1 MNYKK
6 WNVIIGWVIFLIA
19 SFVYFS
25 TIEPT
30 ASFWDCGEFIA
41 SAYKMEVG
49 HPPGAP
55 LFMLIA
61 RFFSMFMPVEYVA
74 ASVNIMS
81 ALSSSFTILF
91 LFWTITAFLKKL
103 AVSNGEF
110 TDAKKLAVIFSGVV
124 GGLAYTFSDS
134 FWFSAVEGEVY
145 AMSSLFTAVV
155 FWAIMKFDAETDP
168 RKENQWIVLIAYLM
182 GLSIGVHLLNLLAIP
197 AMAFVYY
204 FKKYKTTTKGII
216 YTFLISVLILGL
228 IQGVIIPKS
237 VALGGWF
244 ELLFVNGMGLP
255 FNSGLIVYFILLSLA
270 FVFGLRYAQQ
280 RNKPILQM
288 GILSVLVILIGY
300 STIFVITIRSNAN
313 PPMDENDPSDV
324 FTLQSYLNREQY
336 GDRPLLSGQY
346 WNSPLNSQDQRK
358 DGKPVR
364 MKAYVIKS
372 KNGKRTIKS
381 FKHKFDAENYLKAN
395 PDKGYAIGDEY
406 IIKDPKKGSEYNYD
420 PAFVTLF
427 PRMYSSQ
434 AHHIREYKK
443 WSNFKGTPTRA
454 RDNQGNPTIIN
465 KPTKGENLRFFFSY
479 QVNWMYWRYFMWNYS
494 GKQNDTQGHGNIL
507 DGNWLSG
514 VNLIDSE
521 RLGTQENLPYSFT
534 RNNAYNKF
542 YLLPF
547 LLGLIGFVFLAYR
560 DPKSFTVIALLF
572 FFTGLAIVV
581 YLNQYPMQ
589 PRERDYA
596 YVGSFYAFAIWIG
609 IGVYALFDSAY
620 TLNKKELIRVIAYPA
635 VLGVL
640 IYILESV
647 SGDSHGLSYIV
658 LYLTA
663 VGGGLLLLLKA
674 MHTFIKKPKLIVVIT
689 FLITLG
695 VPVLMAMDGWN
706 DHTRAKRRTAL
717 DFAVDYLESC
727 APNAILF
734 TNGDNDTFP
743 LWYAQEVEGY
753 RTDIRIVNLSL
764 LNTDWYIDQ
773 MKRRAYESDPV
784 PFNVPESKYRQG
796 TRDIVLLQPDPRLEN
811 RYINAKQAVK
821 FAFDDKNTLPVG
833 RGERLSYIPTK
844 KFELKVDKAK
854 VLSPENGTVLLKD
867 SALVVDKVQWT
878 INKTYIMKNQ
888 LMMLLLLAENNWDRP
903 VYFAVTTGKD
913 SYLGLEN
920 YFQLEGLAYRLV
932 PIKTVNS
939 NPNLSGKVAT
949 DLMYNNIMEKFR
961 WGNMDVDGVNI
972 NENNRR
978 MTTNLRL
985 QFSNL
990 STALIEEGDDER
1002 AIKTLDKSIAVMPD
1016 KNVPFT
1022 RVLLPTI
1029 ENYYKLGEFDK
1040 ANELTELMFDRFE
1053 DELGYLMTLDDNNG
1067 YSVKEDM
1074 QIDNYMLQRFSQL
1087 TNILYPQ
1094 GEFGEDLQARA
1105 EKIQLDLTARLQ
1117 ELDEAHKRKIIRA
1130 RF

>member
-1 MNYKK
+1 MNYQK
-6 WNVIIGWVIFLIA
+6 WNVIVGWVVFLIA
-19 SFVYFS
+19 SFVFFS

-61 RFFSMFMPVEYVA
+61 RFFSMFMPTEYVA
-74 ASVNIMS
+74 ASVNLMS

-91 LFWTITAFLKKL
+91 LFWTITAFGRKL
-103 AVSNGEF
+103 ATKAGEF
-110 TDAKKLAVIFSGVV
+110 TDAKKWAVIFSGTI

-204 FKKYKTTTKGII
+204 FKKHKTTTKGIV
-216 YTFLISVLILGL
+216 YTFLASVLILGF
-228 IQGVIIPKS
+228 IQGIIIPKS

-244 ELLFVNGMGLP
+244 ELLFVNAIGLP
-255 FNSGLIVYFILLSLA
+255 FHSGLVFYFIVLTLA
-270 FVFGLRYAQQ
+270 FVFGLKYAQE
-280 RNKPILQM
+280 RNKPNLQM
-288 GILSVLVILIGY
+288 AILSVLVILIGY

-313 PPMDENDPSDV
+313 PPMDENDPGDV

-336 GDRPLLSGQY
+336 GDRPLAFGPY
-346 WNSPLNSQDQRK
+346 WNTPIDTQNPRK

-364 MKAYVIKS
+364 MKAFTIKS
-372 KNGKRTIKS
+372 KEGGRTIKS
-381 FKHKFDAENYLKAN
+381 FKYKFDAENYLKSHA
-395 PDKGYAIGDEY
+395 DKGYSLGNEY
-406 IIKDPKKGSEYNYD
+406 IIKDSKIGAEYNYNSD
-420 PAFVTLF
+420 FETIF
-427 PRMYSSQ
+427 PRMYSTQ
-434 AHHIREYKK
+434 AHHIKQYEK
-443 WSNFKGTPTRA
+443 WSNFKGTPMRTK
-454 RDNQGNPTIIN
+454 DNQGNPTIIP
-465 KPTKGENLRFFFSY
+465 KPKFFSENLRFFFVY

-514 VNLIDSE
+514 VDMIDSE
-521 RLGTQENLPYSFT
+521 RLGTQKDLPYNFT
-534 RNNAYNKF
+534 RNKAYNKF

-547 LLGLIGFVFLAYR
+547 LLGLIGLAFMAYR
-560 DPKSFTVIALLF
+560 DPKNFSVVALLF
-572 FFTGLAIVV
+572 FFTGLAIVI

-609 IGVYALFDSAY
+609 LGVYALFDMSF
-620 TLNKKELIRVIAYPA
+620 TFGKKELIKIIGYPA
-635 VLGVL
+635 ALGVL
-640 IYILESV
+640 IFLLEKLG
-647 SGDSHGLSYIV
+647 GDTHGFSFII

-663 VGGGLLLLLKA
+663 AGGIAILAIKA
-674 MHTFIKKPKLIVVIT
+674 ISTFIKKPNMVVGAT
-689 FLITLG
+689 FLITLT
-695 VPVLMAMDGWN
+695 VPVLMAMDGWD
-706 DHTRAKRRTAL
+706 DHSRAKRRTAL
-717 DFAVDYLESC
+717 EFAISYLESC

-773 MKRRAYESDPV
+773 MKRKAYESDPV
-784 PFNVPESKYRQG
+784 PFNVAESKYRQG
-796 TRDIVLLQPDPRLEN
+796 KRDIVLLQEDPRLEGK
-811 RYINAKQAVK
+811 YIDAKQAIK

-833 RGERLSYIPTK
+833 GGDRLSFMPTK
-844 KFELKVDKAK
+844 KFELKVNKAD
-854 VLSPENGTVLLKD
+854 VISNGTVQLKD
-867 SALVVDKVQWT
+867 SALIVDKVQWT
-878 INKTYIMKNQ
+878 INKTYLLKNQ
-888 LMMLLLLAENNWDRP
+888 LMVLLLLAENNWERP
-903 VYFAVTTGKD
+903 IYFAVTTGRD
-913 SYLGLEN
+913 AYLGLEN

-932 PIKTVNS
+932 PIKASNN
-939 NPNLSGKVAT
+939 NPNLSGRVAT
-949 DLMYNNIMEKFR
+949 DIMYDNIMNKFK
-961 WGNMDVDGVNI
+961 WGNMDVDGVYLNENI
-972 NENNRR
+972 NR

-990 STALIEEGDDER
+990 STALIDEGDDER
-1002 AIKTLDKSIAVMPD
+1002 AVKTLDKSIAVMPD
-1016 KNVPFT
+1016 RNVPFT
-1022 RVLLPTI
+1022 RVMLPTI

-1053 DELGYLMTLDDNNG
+1053 EELEYLMTLDDYYG
-1067 YSVKEDM
+1067 YSVREEM

-1087 TNILYPQ
+1087 TNVIYPQ
-1094 GEFGEDLQARA
+1094 EGLGEELQERS
-1105 EKIQLDLTARLQ
+1105 ELIQNELTIRLQ
-1117 ELDEAHKRKIIRA
+1117 ELEEANKKRIIRA